1 MKTVYLDTSVIL
13 SPYHQ
18 GDPYQAESLSIIAS
32 EGLTR
37 ITSHIGLIE
46 LASAI
51 SRLRSR
57 KEIQVPPEVE
67 SSLASL
73 DFSKQVYSILLFM
86 IKRGDIRIM
95 VPDTVVNLQMG
106 DIELSLS
113 TMFVET
119 FNMAPRTLL
128 RTLDNLHLACLLTML
143 REGQSIHYMVTADEE
158 LLKARKKMTE
168 LTSVPVTSPRDLLNI
183 EPL

>member
-1 MKTVYLDTSVIL
+1 MKTLYLDTSVIL

-18 GDPYQAESLSIIAS
+18 GDPYQAESLSIATS
-32 EGLTR
+32 EGLTK

-57 KEIQVPPEVE
+57 KEIQLPPEVE
-67 SSLASL
+67 SSLAPL
-73 DFSKQVYSILLFM
+73 DFNNQVYTILLFM
-86 IKRGDIRIM
+86 LKRGNTRVM
-95 VPDTVVNLQMG
+95 VPDTVVNLQLG
-106 DIELSLS
+106 DMELSLS

-128 RTLDNLHLACLLTML
+128 RTLDNLHVACLLTLL
-143 REGQSIHYMVTADEE
+143 RERQSIHYMVTADEE
-158 LLKARKKMTE
+158 LLKARKKITE
-168 LTSVPVTSPRDLLNI
+168 LTSIPVASPHDLTNI